1 MEIYM
6 SRNSE
11 EIKSTLSRVAND
23 KTALDMMLELERT
36 LDNANVF
43 AYKNWINGEL
53 VEGPDISKYWF
64 KTTWMWPY
72 KMMPD
77 PDGALRL
84 VKYGCKVNYRKD
96 ILQVPRRVTAPEDWE
111 DPMTKLAKK
120 SRVKVWLVEIDM
132 PRKFI
137 DEKIDAA
144 VEMANDDD
152 VDTDDIDQAYDDS
165 MVDMGDMEPAMDD
178 EAMTGETDNL
188 GGEEEF

>member
-11 EIKSTLSRVAND
+11 EIKSTLSRIAND